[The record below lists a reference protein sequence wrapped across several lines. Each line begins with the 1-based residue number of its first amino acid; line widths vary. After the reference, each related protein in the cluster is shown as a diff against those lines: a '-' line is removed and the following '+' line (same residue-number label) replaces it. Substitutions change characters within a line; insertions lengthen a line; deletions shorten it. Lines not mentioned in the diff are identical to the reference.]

1 MLVSLHHNHKT
12 EDYEVFRSW
21 LLALFALLWSI
32 LASIE
37 RLWRGQKLQHQ
48 NIIQNSPSRISTI
61 MATLASPFF
70 NNWVLK
76 EGY

>member
-1 MLVSLHHNHKT
+1 LLVSLHHNHKT

-48 NIIQNSPSRISTI
+48 NIIQNSQLSYQ
-61 MATLASPFF
+61 L
-70 NNWVLK
+70 
-76 EGY
+76 